1 MQLHEVLTPAQA
13 REFLAFPVRLY
24 RTDTHYIRPLDKD
37 IEQVFNTGRNKYF
50 RHGALVRWL
59 LTDERGQ
66 TIGRVAAFVNER
78 TARTF
83 EQPTGGMGFFECI
96 DDQMAANTLLDAC
109 RDWLTARGLEA
120 MDGPVNFGDRDQ
132 WWGLLIDNFGPPLYG
147 QNYNPPYYRRLLQA
161 YGFELYFKQ
170 YTYFRDV
177 QAPLSPQYQE
187 TAMQLLAN
195 PDYSFEHL
203 RVNNLAKYAE
213 DFRQIYNK
221 AWVKHDGVREMAP
234 EQAANIMNKLR
245 PVIDERICWFAY
257 YRGEPA
263 GFFIALPELNEL
275 FRYVDG
281 RLDWLGKLKFAWYRW
296 RRVVRTMTGIAFG
309 ITPEHQGKG
318 LEMSFILAASKVVQD
333 TSKVHYQDFVMNWI
347 GDFNPKMMAV
357 AEQIGGRVWRTHATF
372 RYLFDRTK
380 EFKRAEVI

>member
-24 RTDTHYIRPLDKD
+24 RTDPHYIRPLDKD

-50 RHGALVRWL
+50 RHGELVRWL

-96 DDQMAANTLLDAC
+96 DDQTAANTLLDAC

-132 WWGLLIDNFGPPLYG
+132 WWGLLIDNIGPPLYG

-281 RLDWLGKLKFAWYRW
+281 RLDWLGKVKFAWYRW

-347 GDFNPKMMAV
+347 GDFNPKMMSV
-357 AEQIGGRVWRTHATF
+357 AEKIGGSIWRTHATF